1 MSDLLSALTCSPG
14 KPSVLATLVNVVGS
28 AYRRPGAAMVLF
40 ADGTAAGGISAG
52 CLESDVRAH
61 AERVLAAG
69 APTVLH
75 YDLGQDDPL
84 WGLGMGCKAD
94 IDVLLEPLAAGAV
107 PAHLAF
113 ARRLRTA
120 RRYGVVATV
129 FASEGGA
136 PPIASR
142 LWRAE
147 RADKAYETE
156 RADRAYGTERADEAY
171 GTDGG
176 NVPAGPARAAI
187 RAAAARALAERR
199 STVEDHRGPWGRVA
213 VFYDV
218 VIPPIA
224 LLACGAAD
232 AQPLV
237 HLAAELGW
245 ATTLV
250 EGDAQRTGLDAAPAP
265 DARTAAIVMTHRYER
280 DRALLAELLPSPA
293 GYIGILGP
301 RARTAQL
308 LEDLRREGIVPPPK
322 QLERLFAP
330 VGLDVGAET
339 PEEVAVA
346 IVGEVMVVLAGREGG
361 LLRDRKGAI
370 HT

>member
-1 MSDLLSALTCSPG
+1 MSDLLTALTRSPG
-14 KPSVLATLVNVVGS
+14 QPAVLATLVNVVGS

-75 YDLGQDDPL
+75 YDLGRDDPL

-94 IDVLLEPLAAGAV
+94 IDVLLEPLTAGAV
-107 PAHLAF
+107 PPHLAF
-113 ARRLRTA
+113 ASRLRRE
-120 RRYGVVATV
+120 RRYGVVATI
-129 FASEGGA
+129 FASEGAA
-136 PPIASR
+136 PPIATR
-142 LWRAE
+142 LWL
-147 RADKAYETE
+147 ADPADGADGRE
-156 RADRAYGTERADEAY
+156 ADRVEGGELRTE
-171 GTDGG
+171 
-176 NVPAGPARAAI
+176 PARGAI
-187 RAAAARALAERR
+187 RAAAARALAERLSR
-199 STVEDHRGPWGRVA
+199 VEEHGGPWGRVTA
-213 VFYDV
+213 SYDV

-232 AQPLV
+232 AGPLLR
-237 HLAAELGW
+237 LAADLGW
-245 ATTLV
+245 TTTLV
-250 EGDAQRTGLDAAPAP
+250 AGDAQHTGLDAAPTL

-280 DRALLAELLPSPA
+280 DRALLAGLLPSSA

-308 LEDLRREGIVPPPK
+308 LDDLRREGLAPTDA
-322 QLERLFAP
+322 QLARLFAP

-346 IVGEVMVVLAGREGG
+346 IVAEVQAVFSGREGG
-361 LLRDRKGAI
+361 QLRRRAGAI
-370 HT
+370 HA

>member
-1 MSDLLSALTCSPG
+1 MPDLFSALDSSPG
-14 KPSVLATLVNVVGS
+14 TPSVLATLVNVIGS
-28 AYRRPGAAMVLF
+28 AYRRPGAAMLLF
-40 ADGTAAGGISAG
+40 ADGSAAGGISAG

-61 AERVLAAG
+61 AERLLAAD

-113 ARRLRTA
+113 ARRLRTE
-120 RRYGVVATV
+120 RRRGVVATV
-129 FASEGGA
+129 FASEGAA

-142 LWRAE
+142 LWLTE
-147 RADKAYETE
+147 RADK
-156 RADRAYGTERADEAY
+156 AY

-176 NVPAGPARAAI
+176 NVPPGPARAAV

-199 STVEDHRGPWGRVA
+199 STVEDHRGPWGRAA

-232 AQPLV
+232 ARPLV

-245 ATTLV
+245 TTTLV
-250 EGDAQRTGLDAAPAP
+250 EGDAQHSGLDAAPAP

-280 DRALLAELLPSPA
+280 DRALLAELFPSPA
-293 GYIGILGP
+293 GYIGVLGP

-308 LEDLRREGIVPPPK
+308 LDDLRGEGILPSEL
-322 QLERLFAP
+322 QLARLFAP

-346 IVGEVMVVLAGREGG
+346 IVGEVMAVMAGREGG
-361 LLRDRKGAI
+361 LLRQRKGPI
-370 HT
+370 HE

>member
-1 MSDLLSALTCSPG
+1 MSDLLARLKSSP
-14 KPSVLATLVNVVGS
+14 PQRAVLATLVNVVGS

-61 AERVLAAG
+61 AEKVMVAG

-94 IDVLLEPLAAGAV
+94 IDVLLEPLPAGTLPPHLTFAA
-107 PAHLAF
+107 
-113 ARRLRTA
+113 RLRA
-120 RRYGVVATV
+120 ERRYGVVATV
-129 FASEGGA
+129 FTSEGAA
-136 PPIASR
+136 PPLASR

-147 RADKAYETE
+147 RADEAYE
-156 RADRAYGTERADEAY
+156 A
-171 GTDGG
+171 DGG
-176 NVPAGPARAAI
+176 DVPPGPAREAI
-187 RAAAARALAERR
+187 RAAATHALAERR
-199 STVEDHRGPWGRVA
+199 STVDEQRGPWGRVA

-232 AQPLV
+232 ALPLV
-237 HLAAELGW
+237 RLAAELGW
-245 ATTLV
+245 TATLV
-250 EGDAQRTGLDAAPAP
+250 EGDAQHSGLDAAPAP
-265 DARTAAIVMTHRYER
+265 DARTAAVVMTHRYER

-308 LEDLRREGIVPPPK
+308 LDDLRREGIVPTEA
-322 QLERLFAP
+322 QLARLFAP
-330 VGLDVGAET
+330 VGLDVGAES
-339 PEEVAVA
+339 PEEVALA
-346 IVGEVMVVLAGREGG
+346 IAGEVMAVMAGREGG
-361 LLRDRKGAI
+361 LLRARKGAI
-370 HT
+370 HS

>member
-1 MSDLLSALTCSPG
+1 MPDLFSALTSSTG
-14 KPSVLATLVNVVGS
+14 KPSVLATLVNVIGS

-61 AERVLAAG
+61 AERVLAVG

-94 IDVLLEPLAAGAV
+94 LDVLLEPLAAGAV
-107 PAHLAF
+107 PPHLAF
-113 ARRLRTA
+113 AGRLRRE
-120 RRYGVVATV
+120 RRYGVVATIFV
-129 FASEGGA
+129 SEGAA

-142 LWRAE
+142 LWL
-147 RADKAYETE
+147 ADP
-156 RADRAYGTERADEAY
+156 DPADE
-171 GTDGG
+171 GG
-176 NVPAGPARAAI
+176 DVSPGPAREAI
-187 RAAAARALAERR
+187 HAAASRALAERLSR
-199 STVEDHRGPWGRVA
+199 VEEHRGPWGRVA
-213 VFYDV
+213 TFYDV
-218 VIPPIA
+218 MIPPVA
-224 LLACGAAD
+224 LFACGAAD
-232 AQPLV
+232 ARPLV
-237 HLAAELGW
+237 RLAADLGW

-250 EGDAQRTGLDAAPAP
+250 AGDAQHTGLDAAPAP

-293 GYIGILGP
+293 GYVGILGP

-308 LEDLRREGIVPPPK
+308 LEDLRREGLVPTDA
-322 QLERLFAP
+322 QLARLFGP

-346 IVGEVMVVLAGREGG
+346 IVAEVQAVFSGREGG
-361 LLRDRKGAI
+361 QLRSRRGAI
-370 HT
+370 HR